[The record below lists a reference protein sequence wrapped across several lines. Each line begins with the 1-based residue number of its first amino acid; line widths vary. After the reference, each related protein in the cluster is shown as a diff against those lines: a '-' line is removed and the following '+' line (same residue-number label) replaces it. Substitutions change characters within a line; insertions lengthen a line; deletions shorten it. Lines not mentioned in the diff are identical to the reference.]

1 MKPLGPV
8 ESPTDSA
15 LHLSQIFHLIPR
27 FRLFTHS
34 PSHCLLHRD
43 LLLTGLSGSQI
54 ITGFPI
60 FTRDTREL
68 GDLLGLFYATG
79 EEREKLSHFPQPF
92 LKPPPGGTI
101 TCCADA
107 VSNFPGLQSEGKK

>member
-34 PSHCLLHRD
+34 PSYCLLHRD
-43 LLLTGLSGSQI
+43 LLLTDLSGLQL

-68 GDLLGLFYATG
+68 GDLLGL
-79 EEREKLSHFPQPF
+79 SHFPQPF
-92 LKPPPGGTI
+92 LNPPPGGTI
-101 TCCADA
+101 MCPADA
-107 VSNFPGLQSEGKK
+107 VSNFPGLRSEGKK